1 MRQSGTEDTADIA
14 DMFHVIRGSNIFFCQ
29 IFTVFQI
36 ITLLKGISI
45 GNMRETMWLFKDRM
59 EHNTTGES
67 YNVHIHIVT

>member
-45 GNMRETMWLFKDRM
+45 GNMRETM
-59 EHNTTGES
+59 
-67 YNVHIHIVT
+67 